1 MMPRCRGR
9 RANLVVKTGDDTMSK
24 RIIRTEHTPVAS
36 GPASQAVVANGMIFV
51 AGQVA
56 IDPRTEQLV
65 LGDARVQ
72 TKRVMEN
79 IRAVL
84 EAAGSSMDKIV
95 KVTVFL
101 RDLNHFGAM
110 NEVYWQ
116 YFQENP
122 PARSMIQVGR
132 LRSGAAVEI
141 EVVALR

>member
-1 MMPRCRGR
+1 
-9 RANLVVKTGDDTMSK
+9 MSK
-24 RIIRTEHTPVAS
+24 RIIRTEHAPVAF
-36 GPASQAVVANGMIFV
+36 GVASQAVVATGLVFV

-65 LGDARVQ
+65 LGDTRVQ

-84 EAAGSSMDKIV
+84 EAAGSSLDKIV
-95 KVTVFL
+95 KTTVFL
-101 RDLNHFGAM
+101 RDLNDFGAM

-122 PARSMIQVGR
+122 PACSMVQVGR
-132 LRSGAAVEI
+132 LRHGAAVEI
-141 EVVALR
+141 EVVALS

>member
-1 MMPRCRGR
+1 
-9 RANLVVKTGDDTMSK
+9 MSK

-84 EAAGSSMDKIV
+84 EAAGSSLDKVV
-95 KVTVFL
+95 KATVFL

-110 NEVYWQ
+110 NEVYGSTSRRIR
-116 YFQENP
+116 P
-122 PARSMIQVGR
+122 PVRWCRSVGCATARLS
-132 LRSGAAVEI
+132 RSRS
-141 EVVALR
+141 LP

>member
-1 MMPRCRGR
+1 MCLVSWTPGESGLNRGDETI
-9 RANLVVKTGDDTMSK
+9 VKRT
-24 RIIRTEHTPVAS
+24 IRTDRAPGAL
-36 GPASQAVVANGMIFV
+36 GPASQAVMANGMVFV

-65 LGDARVQ
+65 LGDTRVQ
-72 TKRVMEN
+72 TKQVMEN

-95 KVTVFL
+95 RVTVFL

-122 PARSMIQVGR
+122 PARSMMQVGR
-132 LRSGAAVEI
+132 LRCGAAVEI
-141 EVVALR
+141 EVVALC

>member
-1 MMPRCRGR
+1 MVSWTPGESSL
-9 RANLVVKTGDDTMSK
+9 NTGDETIVK
-24 RIIRTEHTPVAS
+24 RTIRTDRAPGAL
-36 GPASQAVVANGMIFV
+36 GPASQAVMANGMVFV

-65 LGDARVQ
+65 LGDTRVQ
-72 TKRVMEN
+72 TKQVMEN

-95 KVTVFL
+95 KATVFL

-122 PARSMIQVGR
+122 PARSMMQVGR
-132 LRSGAAVEI
+132 LRCGAAVEI
-141 EVVALR
+141 EVVALC